1 MLSLQQPEPQRTV
14 SGHTAAS
21 HSASIGAQ
29 RIGGWPIAEKA
40 APPVGGPTIQYGERN
55 PLRVFAVYLAL
66 ACIFIR
72 FSMISEVLQMSLGAN
87 TYLLYLVA
95 PPAVLAMLATEGIS
109 RTFRSKAP
117 LMLVGFFFWM
127 VMTIPT
133 SFWPGASFKKAL
145 SYMQTELFMVFIVA
159 GLVVSWG
166 EVRKVFYTMALSGAF
181 NLFTARLFLKEDNG
195 RMSLSY
201 GGLISNSNDLAAHLL
216 LMAPFL
222 LFVMLDKKRNFVF
235 KAIAFGLIGYALYV
249 IVGTGSRGGLL
260 ALGLGGLFYLVY
272 ASMMQRLM
280 IIFLLPVLLV
290 PLILVLPAE
299 TKQRLSSIFGEQHAE
314 AQESAQSREYL
325 FRQSVAFTLKHP
337 VFGVGLDQFT
347 NYEGSTMTRQGLR
360 GNWHAAHCTWTQV
373 SSETGIPGMIFFISS
388 LVITIKMVL
397 QLFKE
402 ARRRKEIEISNL
414 CFCYLLAMVLY
425 LTSITFLSSAYTF
438 RQPAL
443 IGMGVVIFY
452 AGRSRLGIADWGSKT
467 SATA

>member
-1 MLSLQQPEPQRTV
+1 MSGHSAVRVASSGKSLGEQGIGVRPVGIRPAAPV
-14 SGHTAAS
+14 SG
-21 HSASIGAQ
+21 
-29 RIGGWPIAEKA
+29 
-40 APPVGGPTIQYGERN
+40 PTLQYGERN

-72 FSMISEVLQMSLGAN
+72 FSMISEVLQMSLGVN
-87 TYLLYLVA
+87 TYLLYLMA
-95 PPAVLAMLATEGIS
+95 PPAILAVLATEGMR

-166 EVRKVFYTMALSGAF
+166 EVRKVFYVMALSGAF
-181 NLFTARLFLKEDNG
+181 NLLTARLFLKEDNG

-222 LFVMLDKKRNFVF
+222 LFVILDKKRTFIF
-235 KAIAFGLIGYALYV
+235 KAIAFGLIGYAVYV
-249 IVGTGSRGGLL
+249 IVGTGSRGGLV
-260 ALGLGGLFYLVY
+260 ALGLGVLFYLTY
-272 ASMMQRLM
+272 ASMLQRVM
-280 IIFLLPVLLV
+280 IVFLLPVLIL
-290 PLILVLPAE
+290 PLLLMLPAE
-299 TKQRLSSIFGEQHAE
+299 TRQRLSSMFGEQHSE

-325 FRQSVAFTLKHP
+325 FRQSVAFTIKHP
-337 VFGVGLDQFT
+337 IFGVGLDQFT

-373 SSETGIPGMIFFISS
+373 SSETGIPGMIFFVSS
-388 LVITIKMVL
+388 LVIAVKLVMK
-397 QLFKE
+397 LFRE
-402 ARRRKEIEISNL
+402 AKRRKDTEISNL

-425 LTSITFLSSAYTF
+425 LTSISFLSSAYTF

-443 IGMGVVIFY
+443 IGMGVVIYY
-452 AGRSRLGIADWGSKT
+452 AGRSRLGIADWGSKA